1 MDIYISKMDAM
12 CDIIYALCE
21 KHGYKKACEIV
32 SKMILTART
41 EEDFKA
47 RAYGGAYLLRC
58 VAEAMRRGEMEEG

>member
-12 CDIIYALCE
+12 CDIVYTLVE
-21 KHGYKKACEIV
+21 KYGYRKACEVIY
-32 SKMILTART
+32 KMILSAQT

-47 RAYGGAYLLRC
+47 RSYAGAYLLRC